1 MDEDTEKLLMQ
12 YILQRCENEQ
22 NQTRLGFFLKKKK
35 CLNTIIGYIID
46 H

>member
-22 NQTRLGFFLKKKK
+22 NQTSLGFFFKKK